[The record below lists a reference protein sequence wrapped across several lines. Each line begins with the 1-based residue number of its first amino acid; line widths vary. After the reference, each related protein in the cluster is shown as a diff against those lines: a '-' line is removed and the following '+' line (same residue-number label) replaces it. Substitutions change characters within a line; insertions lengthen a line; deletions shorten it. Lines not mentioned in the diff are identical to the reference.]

1 MPAAARKN
9 HKANH
14 DPVDGWSVHIINE
27 GSPNV
32 NTNGLPAARVGD
44 KLTDHSK
51 GSSVHFPGPQVPVIQ
66 AGSSTVFINGK
77 AAARKNDAVDCSS
90 KILEGSPNVNIGG

>member
-1 MPAAARKN
+1 MPAAARKTDE
-9 HKANH
+9 ANH
-14 DPVDGWSVHIINE
+14 VPADGWSIHIINE

-44 KLTDHSK
+44 KLVDHSK
-51 GSSVHFPGPQVPVIQ
+51 GASVHFPGPQVPIIQ
-66 AGSSTVFINGK
+66 TGSSTVFINGK
-77 AAARKNDAVDCSS
+77 AAARKDDTIDCSS